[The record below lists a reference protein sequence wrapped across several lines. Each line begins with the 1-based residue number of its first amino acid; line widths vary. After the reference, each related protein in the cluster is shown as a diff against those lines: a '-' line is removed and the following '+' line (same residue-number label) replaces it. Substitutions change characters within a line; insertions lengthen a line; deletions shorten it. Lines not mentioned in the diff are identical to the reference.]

1 MLKRT
6 ITLLGL
12 TITVG
17 ALLLTI
23 GCGGSNSNPV
33 TDSFVQEG
41 NLPSRIQGTAQ
52 VTLVSASSP
61 AVVRVEETANGEG
74 IASITVRDSAGGRA
88 YYFPK
93 GAKSFEFTL
102 PNFGSVAWHWILVA
116 DTNNALD
123 SIWILYSDG
132 RLIRVR

>member
-6 ITLLGL
+6 ITLVGL
-12 TITVG
+12 TITLG
-17 ALLLTI
+17 ALLLAL
-23 GCGGSNSNPV
+23 GCSGANSN
-33 TDSFVQEG
+33 DSFAQG
-41 NLPSRIQGTAQ
+41 NNLPSRLQGTAK

-61 AVVRVEETANGEG
+61 AVVRVEETADGEG

-102 PNFGSVAWHWILVA
+102 QNFGSVAWHWILVA

-123 SIWILYSDG
+123 STWILYSNG
-132 RLIRVR
+132 RLVRVR

>member
-6 ITLLGL
+6 ITLVGL
-12 TITVG
+12 TITLG
-17 ALLLTI
+17 ALLLAL
-23 GCGGSNSNPV
+23 GCSGSNNNPIA
-33 TDSFVQEG
+33 DSSAQG
-41 NLPSRIQGTAQ
+41 NNLPSRLRGTAQ

-61 AVVRVEETANGEG
+61 AVVRVEETADGEG

-102 PNFGSVAWHWILVA
+102 PNFGSVAWHWIIVA
-116 DTNNALD
+116 DTNNAFD
-123 SIWILYSDG
+123 SSWLLYRDG
-132 RLIRVR
+132 RLVRTR

>member
-6 ITLLGL
+6 ITLVGL
-12 TITVG
+12 TITLG
-17 ALLLTI
+17 ALLVAL
-23 GCGGSNSNPV
+23 GCSGSNNPIA
-33 TDSFVQEG
+33 DPSAQG
-41 NLPSRIQGTAQ
+41 NNLPSRLRGTAQ

-61 AVVRVEETANGEG
+61 AVVRVEETADGEG

-102 PNFGSVAWHWILVA
+102 PNFGSVAWHWIIVA
-116 DTNNALD
+116 DTNNAFD
-123 SIWILYSDG
+123 SSWLLYRDG
-132 RLIRVR
+132 RLVRTR